1 MISYKSISFI
11 LTFFNFVFLLIV
23 VFSPCWFTHY
33 AHVDLYY
40 MGLWT
45 ICSEK
50 FVCRVMKDADAY
62 MIICRVLLMLSLVA
76 SVTSLVWM
84 WLVKRNK
91 LCGCP
96 FHFPSQALTASTLSF
111 TAGLSMLGAML
122 IFELR
127 INDEELTP
135 APKKKWAFYLSYVI
149 LILWFFIGV
158 YNLVCYKY
166 SLWEGTVYSGK
177 LSSSKMQQ
185 EEEQLQRSLEQ
196 IDQNPV

>member
-50 FVCRVMKDADAY
+50 FVCRVMKDAD
-62 MIICRVLLMLSLVA
+62 
-76 SVTSLVWM
+76 
-84 WLVKRNK
+84 
-91 LCGCP
+91 
-96 FHFPSQALTASTLSF
+96 
-111 TAGLSMLGAML
+111 GLSMLGAML